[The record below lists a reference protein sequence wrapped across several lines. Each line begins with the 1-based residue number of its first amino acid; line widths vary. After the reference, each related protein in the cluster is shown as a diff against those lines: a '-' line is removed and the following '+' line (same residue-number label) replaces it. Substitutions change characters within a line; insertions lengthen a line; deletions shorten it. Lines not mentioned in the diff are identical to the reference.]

1 MTWWCTGVRWRVG
14 GGPALGWY
22 GEGKGERESPLA
34 FGDVLAFR
42 AVGAR
47 RCLGVWRGGRRTPCP
62 AGAVLSGRGT
72 RAQCAE
78 CAGIDRAHSVA
89 ADTMADDPRPYHVYL
104 AWFGSGMVK
113 VGITGVGRGS
123 ARLLEQGAVA
133 FTWLGRGPLMAAR
146 RAEELLRSALG
157 VPDRIPYAQKRAVRA
172 ALPPAGER
180 AAELATAHATAVA
193 LAGWPESLE
202 RLPCEVVDHAEVFGI
217 EGGTGAGT
225 GTGTGSGTGTGTGS
239 GTGTGTGSGT
249 GTGTG
254 SGTGTGTGSGTEGA
268 AEVGRLGGVGVV
280 VSELV
285 EGGVVVGTLV
295 AAAGPDLHLVERM
308 GSPLVE
314 RSRELGEGRRLVVDT
329 RLLGGWQLEALGKAE
344 RAAADVV
351 SSVPVKPVK
360 EASALQGGLF

>member
-22 GEGKGERESPLA
+22 GEGKGERESPLV

-42 AVGAR
+42 AVGGR

-62 AGAVLSGRGT
+62 VGAVLSGRGT

-89 ADTMADDPRPYHVYL
+89 ADTMTDDPRPYHVYL

-172 ALPPAGER
+172 ALPSAGER
-180 AAELATAHATAVA
+180 AGELATAHATAVA

-217 EGGTGAGT
+217 EGGAFGIEG
-225 GTGTGSGTGTGTGS
+225 
-239 GTGTGTGSGT
+239 
-249 GTGTG
+249 
-254 SGTGTGTGSGTEGA
+254 GA
-268 AEVGRLGGVGVV
+268 AGAARAGGEAGGQAGSGRLGGVGVV

-308 GSPLVE
+308 GSPLLE
-314 RSRELGEGRRLVVDT
+314 RGRELGGGRRLVVDT
-329 RLLGGWQLEALGKAE
+329 RLLAGWQLEALGKAE

-360 EASALQGGLF
+360 EVPAVQGGLF

>member
-42 AVGAR
+42 AVGGR

-62 AGAVLSGRGT
+62 AAAVLSGRGT

-113 VGITGVGRGS
+113 VGITGVGRGP

-180 AAELATAHATAVA
+180 AGELARAHATAVA

-217 EGGTGAGT
+217 EGGVD
-225 GTGTGSGTGTGTGS
+225 
-239 GTGTGTGSGT
+239 
-249 GTGTG
+249 
-254 SGTGTGTGSGTEGA
+254 GA
-268 AEVGRLGGVGVV
+268 AGGGRLGGVGSV

-308 GSPLVE
+308 GSPPLE

-329 RLLGGWQLEALGKAE
+329 RLLGGWQLEALGKSE
-344 RAAADVV
+344 REAADVV
-351 SSVPVKPVK
+351 TSVPVKPVK
-360 EASALQGGLF
+360 EAPALQGGLF

>member
-42 AVGAR
+42 AVGGR

-62 AGAVLSGRGT
+62 AGEAVPGRGT

-89 ADTMADDPRPYHVYL
+89 ADTVADDPRPYHVYL
-104 AWFGSGMVK
+104 AWFGDGMVK

-157 VPDRIPYAQKRAVRA
+157 VPDRIPYARKRAVRA
-172 ALPPAGER
+172 MLPPAGER
-180 AAELATAHATAVA
+180 AGELERAHATAIA
-193 LAGWPESLE
+193 LDGWPESLE
-202 RLPCEVVDHAEVFGI
+202 RLPCEVVDHAEVFGLADGLADGLR
-217 EGGTGAGT
+217 GGGAGC
-225 GTGTGSGTGTGTGS
+225 
-239 GTGTGTGSGT
+239 
-249 GTGTG
+249 
-254 SGTGTGTGSGTEGA
+254 
-268 AEVGRLGGVGVV
+268 V

-285 EGGVVVGTLV
+285 EGGVVAGTLV
-295 AAAGPDLHLVERM
+295 AAAGPDLHLLEA
-308 GSPLVE
+308 G
-314 RSRELGEGRRLVVDT
+314 GRGLVVDC
-329 RLLGGWQLEALGKAE
+329 RLLGGWRLE
-344 RAAADVV
+344 RV
-351 SSVPVKPVK
+351 SGAVTSVPVKEVP
-360 EASALQGGLF
+360 AMQGGLF